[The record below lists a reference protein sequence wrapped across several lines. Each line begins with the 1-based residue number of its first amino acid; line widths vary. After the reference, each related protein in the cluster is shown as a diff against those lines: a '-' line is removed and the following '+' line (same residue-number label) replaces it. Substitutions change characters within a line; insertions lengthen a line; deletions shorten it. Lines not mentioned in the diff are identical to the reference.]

1 MLKNNT
7 ATSCKTI
14 SAKAFYTDENNNTLF
29 LIDAGCENCTSSCLM
44 ASTPKKISLHTNE
57 KYNQGE
63 TVSLIIDEKYMLK
76 LSFMLYG
83 LPILFM
89 FIFALVIDNIF
100 HKDTITA
107 VSALISLIIS
117 WAVLKVISRKIK
129 KSPVKIIE

>member
-44 ASTPKKISLHTNE
+44 ASTPKKRSLRTNK

>member
-7 ATSCKTI
+7 AGCKTI
-14 SAKAFYTDENNNTLF
+14 SAKAAYTDENNNTLF
-29 LIDAGCENCTSSCLM
+29 LIDAGCENCASSCLM
-44 ASTPKKISLHTNE
+44 ASTPKKISLRTNK
-57 KYNQGE
+57 KYNHGE

-76 LSFMLYG
+76 LSLMLYG

-117 WAVLKVISRKIK
+117 WAVLKVISKKIK

>member
-7 ATSCKTI
+7 AGCKI
-14 SAKAFYTDENNNTLF
+14 IPAKAAYTDENNNTLF

-44 ASTPKKISLHTNE
+44 ASTPKKISVRTNK

-63 TVSLIIDEKYMLK
+63 TVSLIIDKKYMLK
-76 LSFMLYG
+76 LSLMLYG

>member
-1 MLKNNT
+1 MLKSNT
-7 ATSCKTI
+7 TSCKI
-14 SAKAFYTDENNNTLF
+14 IPAKAAFTDENNNTLF

-44 ASTPKKISLHTNE
+44 ASTPKKISMRTNK

-76 LSFMLYG
+76 LSLMLYG

-89 FIFALVIDNIF
+89 FISALIIDNIF
-100 HKDTITA
+100 HKDSMTA
-107 VSALISLIIS
+107 ISALMSLIIS
-117 WAVLKVISRKIK
+117 WAVLKFISKKIK

>member
-7 ATSCKTI
+7 AGCKI
-14 SAKAFYTDENNNTLF
+14 IPAKAAYTDENNNTLF

-44 ASTPKKISLHTNE
+44 ASTPKKISVRTNK

-63 TVSLIIDEKYMLK
+63 TVSLIIDENYMLK
-76 LSFMLYG
+76 LSLMLYG
-83 LPILFM
+83 LSILFM
-89 FIFALVIDNIF
+89 LVFALVIDNIF

-107 VSALISLIIS
+107 LSALISLIIS
-117 WAVLKVISRKIK
+117 WAVLKFISKKIK

>member
-44 ASTPKKISLHTNE
+44 ASTPKKISLHTNK

-63 TVSLIIDEKYMLK
+63 TVSLIIDKKYMLK
-76 LSFMLYG
+76 LSLMLYG

>member
-44 ASTPKKISLHTNE
+44 ASTPKKISLHTN
-57 KYNQGE
+57 KQYNQGD

-76 LSFMLYG
+76 LSLMLYG
-83 LPILFM
+83 LPSLFM

>member
-7 ATSCKTI
+7 AGCKTI
-14 SAKAFYTDENNNTLF
+14 SAKAAYTDENNNTLF

-44 ASTPKKISLHTNE
+44 AFTPKKISLRTNK

-76 LSFMLYG
+76 LSLMLYG

-117 WAVLKVISRKIK
+117 WAVLKVISKKIK

>member
-7 ATSCKTI
+7 AGCKTI
-14 SAKAFYTDENNNTLF
+14 SAKAAYTDENNNTLF

-44 ASTPKKISLHTNE
+44 VSTPKKISLRTNK

-76 LSFMLYG
+76 LSLMLYG

-89 FIFALVIDNIF
+89 FIFALVIDNVF

-117 WAVLKVISRKIK
+117 WAVLKVISKKIK

>member
-7 ATSCKTI
+7 ADCKTI
-14 SAKAFYTDENNNTLF
+14 SAKAAYTDENNNTLF

-44 ASTPKKISLHTNE
+44 ASTPKKISLRTNK

-63 TVSLIIDEKYMLK
+63 TVSLIIDKKYMLK
-76 LSFMLYG
+76 LSLMLYG

-117 WAVLKVISRKIK
+117 WAVLKVISRKTK

>member
-7 ATSCKTI
+7 AGCKI
-14 SAKAFYTDENNNTLF
+14 IPAKAAYTDENNNTLF

-44 ASTPKKISLHTNE
+44 ASTPKKISVRTNK

-63 TVSLIIDEKYMLK
+63 TVSLIIDENYMLK
-76 LSFMLYG
+76 LSLMLYG

-89 FIFALVIDNIF
+89 LVFALVIDNIF
-100 HKDTITA
+100 QKDTITA
-107 VSALISLIIS
+107 LSALISLIIS
-117 WAVLKVISRKIK
+117 WAVLKFISKKIK

>member
-7 ATSCKTI
+7 AGCKI
-14 SAKAFYTDENNNTLF
+14 IPAKAAYTDENNNTLF

-44 ASTPKKISLHTNE
+44 ASTPKKISVRTNK

-63 TVSLIIDEKYMLK
+63 TVYLIIDENYMLK
-76 LSFMLYG
+76 LSLMLYG

-89 FIFALVIDNIF
+89 LVFALVIDNIF

-107 VSALISLIIS
+107 LSALISLIIS
-117 WAVLKVISRKIK
+117 WAVLKFISKKIK